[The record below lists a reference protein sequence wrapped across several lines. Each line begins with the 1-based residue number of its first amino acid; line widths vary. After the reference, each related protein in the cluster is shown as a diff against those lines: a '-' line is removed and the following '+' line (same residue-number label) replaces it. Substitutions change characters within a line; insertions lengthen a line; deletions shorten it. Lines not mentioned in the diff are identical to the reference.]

1 MKVFR
6 THLNSIVCRY
16 CFTIMI
22 NRIFILFLLCHTS
35 VWAQVK
41 VTPTIYD
48 YGTVDIAGQL
58 FASYVFTN
66 NGTDKVYLLK
76 VEASPFMS
84 YRKPVKAVMP
94 GESDTLKI
102 VYTPPT
108 AGAFEESMLLYFS
121 NSTTPK
127 TVRMKGYIKKIDN
140 DPTLNCYSFSTDAGV
155 NVIMCDLKINVVD
168 AGTDKPISNAM
179 VQQYF
184 GTRPAFNLTTNDK
197 GYISYSLKP
206 GLYHYKISAE
216 GYQSYAVD
224 QYVNR
229 QTKEVT
235 YKLIPLP
242 KEEPQPEVISST
254 NDVLVDT
261 LAPVIETQPVK
272 VDFISSELP
281 LEKFAYNNIVFLIDV
296 SSSMSMP
303 DRLPLLKK
311 SMLTLINQ
319 LRPVDRVSI
328 ITYASNATI
337 IYPSKPVIEKQEL
350 IQLIES
356 LMANG
361 STSADKG
368 LKMAYDVV
376 TEHYISNG
384 NNQLIIATDGAFTL
398 KEKDLNLFKGGAA
411 NNQPLTV
418 SIIGFGKNKEA
429 QKGLKDMARQFKGS
443 YIHIADA
450 GEADRALLD
459 EIKKNSRKK

>member
-1 MKVFR
+1 MITQIMRINTRVYRYHTLMLIRLIILCMLCVSPVF
-6 THLNSIVCRY
+6 S
-16 CFTIMI
+16 
-22 NRIFILFLLCHTS
+22 
-35 VWAQVK
+35 QVK
-41 VTPTIYD
+41 INPTIYD

-66 NGTDKVYLLK
+66 NGTDKIYLLK

-102 VYTPPT
+102 VYTPPKE
-108 AGAFEESMLLYFS
+108 GAFDESLLLYFS

-127 TVRMKGYIKKIDN
+127 TVRMKGVIKKIDN

-155 NVIMCDLKINVVD
+155 NVIMCDLKINIID
-168 AGTDKPISNAM
+168 AGNNKPIADAM

-184 GTRPAFNLTTNDK
+184 GMRPAFNLSTNEK

-229 QTKEVT
+229 QTKEIT

-242 KEEPQPEVISST
+242 KEEPQPEIISST
-254 NDVLVDT
+254 EEVLVDT
-261 LAPVIETQPVK
+261 LTPINERKPVK
-272 VDFISSELP
+272 VEIISSELP
-281 LEKFAYNNIVFLIDV
+281 IEKFAYNNIVFLIDV
-296 SSSMSMP
+296 SSSMSMQ

-337 IYPSKPVIEKQEL
+337 IYPSKPVTEKEEL

-356 LMANG
+356 LVANG

-384 NNQLIIATDGAFTL
+384 NNQLIIASDGAFTL

-411 NNQPLTV
+411 NNQPLIV
-418 SIIGFGKNKEA
+418 SVIGFGKNKDA
-429 QKGLKDMARQFKGS
+429 QKGLKDMAKQFKGS
-443 YIHIADA
+443 YIHISNPGDA
-450 GEADRALLD
+450 ERALLD